1 MVYVGNIHVWPT
13 VLYVKTIHVKDTSL
27 EGREGPYKNK
37 TCAHSAL
44 RRVCWFKTWTQEVFG
59 DPSRKGCRLSLC
71 SCNKLEQ
78 QSKQRQRPKWLTSQC
93 SEKTLTPE
101 GEVSG
106 VECLD
111 SLHFNRHG
119 PQIDLFLFSSQSE
132 AVRSKLAV
140 DYINFHWDFSWLIFN
155 TMHVLLFQNSWTAK
169 WRILI
174 KKSQCGDVEM
184 NGKPHLQPR
193 FHLKHKVRKLNISKN
208 ELPTAMQ
215 ILEAMN

>member
-1 MVYVGNIHVWPT
+1 MVTTGKSLFLKLYFSFFPKYLAPLLLYLEIKDYYNWLLIWVVYVGNIHVWPT

-59 DPSRKGCRLSLC
+59 DPSRKGCRSSLC
-71 SCNKLEQ
+71 SCNKLER
-78 QSKQRQRPKWLTSQC
+78 QSKQRQRPRWLTSQC

-119 PQIDLFLFSSQSE
+119 PQIGSE
-132 AVRSKLAV
+132 PV
-140 DYINFHWDFSWLIFN
+140 
-155 TMHVLLFQNSWTAK
+155 
-169 WRILI
+169 
-174 KKSQCGDVEM
+174 VEQ
-184 NGKPHLQPR
+184 H
-193 FHLKHKVRKLNISKN
+193 
-208 ELPTAMQ
+208 
-215 ILEAMN
+215 